1 MAAAEAPISTEAK
14 TMSPPDAVS
23 CILVDHLNG
32 RTLISVFEG
41 LKKGQDDAMVEK
53 VVHTIALHCRLHNQ
67 AVGEA
72 LLPLV
77 MKLGKGKELG
87 KALKAKMTEIEGLLE
102 TLDKTKASGERGL
115 ASIKAMVTQTLA
127 RADRLNGSCTMC
139 RSFPQEMGAEAEEL
153 VAAAEQMEA
162 IKIKAPLMP
171 QPKAF
176 A

>member
-1 MAAAEAPISTEAK
+1 MAAAEGPIASKAK
-14 TMSPPDAVS
+14 SMSPPDAVS

-53 VVHTIALHCRLHNQ
+53 VVHTISLHCRMHNQ
-67 AVGEA
+67 AVGEV

-77 MKLGKGKELG
+77 MKLSKGKELG
-87 KALKAKMTEIEGLLE
+87 KQLKAKLSEIERLLE
-102 TLDKTKASGERGL
+102 TLDDTKKHLDNEEF
-115 ASIKAMVTQTLA
+115 IKAMQKQKQ
-127 RADRLNGSCTMC
+127 ADS
-139 RSFPQEMGAEAEEL
+139 EMMEMMEATILPALIDELGAEAEEL